1 MAVEG
6 DTGQV
11 RRRVVYTGRV
21 QGVCFRMSAA
31 ELSHGY
37 RVAGWVRNLRDGTV
51 EMLVQGESEDIAECI
66 RDVEESFRGYV
77 TETRVDQA
85 PVEPDRKDFRITF

>member
-51 EMLVQGESEDIAECI
+51 ELEAEGAPDQVEGLLQAVARYFKNNIAHVQVDELPARGDQVTFEI
-66 RDVEESFRGYV
+66 RF
-77 TETRVDQA
+77 
-85 PVEPDRKDFRITF
+85 